1 MLQVLFAEQR
11 VGRLWDRFR
20 KLCFQYTPEWCANP
34 KAFPLSPLMPLG
46 DATICG
52 EVPLFFFANLLPE
65 GNVLDA
71 ILKLRRLPRGKVY
84 SLLEAFGE
92 DAAGAFSIVPDGE
105 LPKRASSYVPYSL
118 ERLHADLT
126 RIGERLPLLVQ
137 HSGLRLSLAGAQNKI
152 PVYYRNHELR
162 LPQGGASSTHIIK
175 PPIQPEQY
183 FPDSVQ
189 NEAMCLQLARTCGL
203 NTAVVDLLYLPEPVL
218 LVERYDRLYLDDQ
231 IARIHQLDFCQ
242 MAGVLPD
249 QKYEKDGGPG
259 LKQIFQLIDQWSS
272 VPAKNRLQALDW
284 VLFNYLIGNADAH
297 AKNISM
303 LVHDRY
309 QFELAP
315 TYDIVCTAIY
325 PELKTQMAMNIGGE
339 GNPKKLQAKHWQRL
353 AQDLGVN
360 PVLLTKRAKQLAQ
373 RMDMSIPIAARQ
385 LNLTEHPIVSKI
397 YAVLQERATWLEAAL
412 AEMH

>member
-1 MLQVLFAEQR
+1 LLQILFADQR

-20 KLCFQYTPEWCANP
+20 KLCFQYSPEWCENP

-46 DATICG
+46 NTVICG
-52 EVPLFFFANLLPE
+52 DIPLFFFANLLPE
-65 GNVLDA
+65 GNVLDT

-92 DAAGAFSIVPDGE
+92 DAAGAFSIVPDGS
-105 LPKRASSYVPYSL
+105 LPTRASSYVPYSL
-118 ERLHADLT
+118 ERLHADLN
-126 RIGERLPLLVQ
+126 RLGERLPLLVQ
-137 HSGLRLSLAGAQNKI
+137 HSELRLSLAGAQNKI
-152 PVYYRNHELR
+152 PVRYKNQHLS
-162 LPQGGASSTHIIK
+162 LPQGGASSTHILK
-175 PPIQPEQY
+175 PPIQPAHY

-189 NEAMCLQLARTCGL
+189 NEAFCLQLAKASGL
-203 NTAVVDLLYLPEPVL
+203 NVANVDLLHVPEPVL
-218 LVERYDRLYLDDQ
+218 MVERYDRLYSGDN
-231 IARIHQLDFCQ
+231 IERIHQLDFCQ

-259 LKQIFQLIDQWSS
+259 LKQIFHLIDQWSS

-284 VLFNYLIGNADAH
+284 VLFNYLMGNADAH

-303 LVHDRY
+303 LVHSRY

-315 TYDIVCTAIY
+315 AYDIVCTALY

-339 GNPKKLQAKHWQRL
+339 GNPKKLQTKHWQRL

-360 PVLLTKRAKQLAQ
+360 PVLLSKRAKQLAQ
-373 RMDMSIPIAARQ
+373 RMDMCVPVAARQ
-385 LNLTEHPIVSKI
+385 LDLTMHPIVGKI
-397 YAVLQERATWLEAAL
+397 HAVLQERASDLETAL
-412 AEMH
+412 AGL